1 MRPAGVA
8 ATRAALLDW
17 YEPRRRAYPWRRTAD
32 PFVILVS
39 EVMLQQTQAPRVAPA
54 FERFLASFP
63 TLERLSSAPAG
74 EVIRAW
80 GGLGYNR
87 RAVSL
92 HRAAR
97 LIVSEHGG
105 RVPRTVEDL
114 RRLPGVGPYTAAAV
128 ASIAYRAPVAAVD
141 TNVRRVV
148 SRLRPVDPEVGVA
161 AAAQRWLDRRRP
173 GDWNQ
178 AVMDLGREVCRP
190 RPACER
196 CPVRAGCASVGTMTE
211 GGQRL
216 RGGPFEGSTR
226 QLRGA
231 IVRVL
236 RGRGSITL
244 DALAEEVGRDR
255 EPVAAAVRTL
265 HGDGLALGRPEALAG
280 DGRGLVSLP

>member
-8 ATRAALLDW
+8 ATRRALLDW

-32 PFVILVS
+32 PFALLVS

-63 TLERLSSAPAG
+63 TVEHLSSASVG

-97 LIVSEHGG
+97 LIVSEYGG

-114 RRLPGVGPYTAAAV
+114 GRLPGVGPYTAAAV
-128 ASIAYRAPVAAVD
+128 ASIAYDTPVAAID

-148 SRLRPVDPEVGVA
+148 SRLGPADEEAEVA
-161 AAAQRWLDRRRP
+161 AAARRWLDRRRP

-196 CPVRAGCASVGTMTE
+196 CPVRAGCASAGVSAE
-211 GGQRL
+211 RSHRV
-216 RGGPFEGSTR
+216 RGGSFEGSTR

-231 IVRVL
+231 IVAVL

-244 DALAEEVGRDR
+244 DALAEEVGRGR
-255 EPVAAAVRTL
+255 EPVVAAVRSL
-265 HGDGLALGRPEALAG
+265 HADGLALGRPEALAG
-280 DGRGLVSLP
+280 DGGGHVALP